1 MKKLNIYYNTRKIII
16 KDIKNNKDVYDFFIN
31 NYYKYI
37 INSDNDDLLC
47 IDTNIVQTYGVEKFL
62 CELIYKKDKLID
74 IGINEK
80 DKLKNEEKYGMIF
93 KFDDEMNIKF
103 GYLLKIN
110 NNKLF
115 KDLKNTFNKQ
125 YFDKNYFLY
134 NSYIYE
140 FCISN
145 FINNTLNR
153 KIIYTYEL

>member
-115 KDLKNTFNKQ
+115 KDLKNTFNK
-125 YFDKNYFLY
+125 
-134 NSYIYE
+134 
-140 FCISN
+140 
-145 FINNTLNR
+145 
-153 KIIYTYEL
+153 